1 MVASFLGGG
10 MGNPFAQDP
19 MQLLSTS
26 AMQGDPTPPV
36 QAPLDPQTTGA
47 VSAPPTASGPSAAAA
62 PAAPGG
68 GGFDLG
74 SIGNKIGDA
83 FSGRGILGGN
93 ADDTEIDPLTGAPKG
108 LVRQANMRSLMQ
120 LGLTFL
126 VAGQRMSNDQ
136 RAAILSKAPGLVG
149 GGDDALNSFAK
160 TRLEMAKLK
169 LEQRKQLQ
177 EEQAGQQ
184 QMQALQSLTGGATAP
199 SAGAQ
204 GVQAGAQALAAAA
217 PAIAPGDANAA
228 PGGGI
233 PANAAAGYVPQGGP
247 GQEMNAGTA
256 ALAAPAPAATPTGNA
271 LAPGGVPRGPL
282 LSPADAMG
290 VLANPTTAGRGQALS
305 NAVSAAQA
313 RTVAGQTQY
322 DPTTGTMR
330 APVLNGR
337 GEVTGYHDMGKP
349 TIISRDTP
357 DGKYREKGFM
367 DPISKN
373 FVVTDRTDIK
383 DPDTERQQAASIQI
397 AKGDRDTL
405 NTEHHDIIQKSLDTY
420 DRMASVRQNVMD
432 GKGVWGTGASLRQK
446 AYNALVSLG
455 YNFDNKLSDSL
466 NTDAD
471 FMRVMKEG
479 VATTIKNFNGAQN
492 VSNTDLKFA
501 QDVMQATTENNP
513 EAVINALNN
522 GMRDIRENVS
532 RYNANATRH
541 NSDLTEFGSAA
552 RRLTVPV
559 VDRDFDSGE
568 RAYQEK
574 MAQRRQAN
582 SSAPAGAAPTAQQPA
597 DQNGAPGVVRYVRDP
612 KSGKIVRAQ

>member
-1 MVASFLGGG
+1 MVASFVGGG
-10 MGNPFAQDP
+10 MQNPFAQDL
-19 MQLLSTS
+19 MQLLSTA

-36 QAPLDPQTTGA
+36 VAPLDPQTTGA
-47 VSAPPTASGPSAAAA
+47 VVPAAPSMGSEPSSVAA

-68 GGFDLG
+68 GDNRGIMDRL
-74 SIGNKIGDA
+74 GDA
-83 FSGRGILGGN
+83 FSGRQGLFGSPS

-108 LVRQANMRSLMQ
+108 LARQANMRSLMQ

-136 RAAILSKAPGLVG
+136 RTAILSKAPGLIG

-184 QMQALQSLTGGATAP
+184 QMEALRSLTGGATTP

-204 GVQAGAQALAAAA
+204 GVAQAQQALNA
-217 PAIAPGDANAA
+217 PAPGVATPDANAA

-233 PANAAAGYVPQGGP
+233 PANAAGP
-247 GQEMNAGTA
+247 
-256 ALAAPAPAATPTGNA
+256 APAPAPQALPTGNA

-313 RTVAGQTQY
+313 RTTVGQTQY

-330 APVLNGR
+330 APIMNGR
-337 GEVTGYHDMGKP
+337 GEVTGYSDLGKP
-349 TIISRDTP
+349 TIVSRDTP
-357 DGKYREKGFM
+357 DGKFREKGFV

-373 FVVTDRTDIK
+373 FVVTDRSDIR
-383 DPDTERQQAASIQI
+383 DPDSERQSTASLQI

-420 DRMASVRQNVMD
+420 DRMAKVRQDVLDN
-432 GKGVWGTGASLRQK
+432 KGVWGTGASLRQK
-446 AYNALVSLG
+446 AYNALVSMG

-466 NTDAD
+466 NTNAD
-471 FMRVMKEG
+471 FMRVIKEG

-522 GMRDIRENVS
+522 GMKDIRENVT

-541 NSDLTEFGSAA
+541 NSDLSEFGTAA

-559 VDRDFDSGE
+559 VDRDFETGE
-568 RAYQEK
+568 RSYQEQ
-574 MAQRRQAN
+574 MARRRQAN
-582 SSAPAGAAPTAQQPA
+582 SSNPAPANNATSASAPT
-597 DQNGAPGVVRYVRDP
+597 DQNGTPGVVRYERRD
-612 KSGKIVRAQ
+612 GKIVRVQ

>member
-1 MVASFLGGG
+1 MQ
-10 MGNPFAQDP
+10 NPFAQDP
-19 MQLLSTS
+19 MQLLSTA
-26 AMQGDPTPPV
+26 AMQGDPTPSLV
-36 QAPLDPQTTGA
+36 TPLDPQTTGS
-47 VSAPPTASGPSAAAA
+47 VPPAPAGTSA
-62 PAAPGG
+62 PAAPAPSASG

-74 SIGNKIGDA
+74 SLGSKIGDA
-83 FSGRGILGGN
+83 FSGRGILGGG

-108 LVRQANMRSLMQ
+108 LARQANMRSLMQ

-136 RAAILSKAPGLVG
+136 RAAILSKAPGLIG

-184 QMQALQSLTGGATAP
+184 QMEALRSLTGGATAP

-204 GVQAGAQALAAAA
+204 GVQQAQQALNA
-217 PAIAPGDANAA
+217 PAPGVTAPDANAA

-247 GQEMNAGTA
+247 GREMDAGAT
-256 ALAAPAPAATPTGNA
+256 AAPAPQALPTGNA

-313 RTVAGQTQY
+313 RTTLGQTQY
-322 DPTTGTMR
+322 DPTSGTMR
-330 APVLNGR
+330 APIINGR
-337 GEVTGYHDMGKP
+337 GEVTGYNDLGKP
-349 TIISRDTP
+349 TIVSRDTA
-357 DGKYREKGFM
+357 DGKFREKGFV
-367 DPISKN
+367 DPITKN
-373 FVVTDRTDIK
+373 FVVTDRSDIR
-383 DPDTERQQAASIQI
+383 DPDVERQSAASLQI

-420 DRMASVRQNVMD
+420 DRMAKVRQEVLD
-432 GKGVWGTGASLRQK
+432 GRGVWGTGASLRQK

-466 NTDAD
+466 NTNAD

-522 GMRDIRENVS
+522 GMKDIRENVG

-541 NSDLTEFGSAA
+541 NGDLGEFGTAA

-559 VDRDFDSGE
+559 VERDFDADE
-568 RAYQEK
+568 RAFQEK
-574 MAQRRQAN
+574 MAQRRAAN
-582 SSAPAGAAPTAQQPA
+582 SSNPPPANNATSASAPT
-597 DQNGAPGVVRYVRDP
+597 DQNGTPGVVRYERRN
-612 KSGKIVRAQ
+612 GKIVRVQ